1 MRCLRTECLMLA
13 VLLLTGS
20 EALAHVE
27 IEPAYRWKQ
36 TTRLAF
42 LLAQLP
48 YSTQVTYFHGTAAE
62 YEVC

>member
-1 MRCLRTECLMLA
+1 MLA